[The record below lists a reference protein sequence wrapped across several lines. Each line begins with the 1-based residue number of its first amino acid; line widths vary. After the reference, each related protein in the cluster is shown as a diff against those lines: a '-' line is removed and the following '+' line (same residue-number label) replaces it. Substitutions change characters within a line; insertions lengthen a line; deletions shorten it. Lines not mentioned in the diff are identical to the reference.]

1 MLHITQG
8 NSRNTFKRIKI
19 CKIGDPWCTDHRN
32 INNSGFLLP
41 VKTLRQAV
49 FIFYLDIQ
57 IRSHTDHR
65 DPASLFQHFHTR
77 VQNGLISTELVD
89 DQSLNHRLFV
99 FFQKFHCTDQLCKN
113 ASPVNI
119 TNKED
124 RCLGH
129 FCHSHIYDIFIFKID
144 LCRASCTLDH
154 NNVIFFGKGIVGFHN
169 IRNQCF
175 LIFKIISGTHGP
187 QNFPVYDHLG
197 TNIIGRL
204 QKDGVHK
211 NRRFDPGCFRLH
223 DLSPSHLQTILCDK

>member
-1 MLHITQG
+1 MTTIMIFKDFSFHFFIMFISFHKFKMCYINICQ
-8 NSRNTFKRIKI
+8 NSYIRIIKI
-19 CKIGDPWCTDHRN
+19 C
-32 INNSGFLLP
+32 
-41 VKTLRQAV
+41 
-49 FIFYLDIQ
+49 
-57 IRSHTDHR
+57 
-65 DPASLFQHFHTR
+65 
-77 VQNGLISTELVD
+77 
-89 DQSLNHRLFV
+89 
-99 FFQKFHCTDQLCKN
+99 
-113 ASPVNI
+113 
-119 TNKED
+119 
-124 RCLGH
+124 
-129 FCHSHIYDIFIFKID
+129 IFK
-144 LCRASCTLDH
+144 LLTRSFHH